1 MGWNHQLV
9 IVFWKHTQQQKESE
23 NPTCSVWVSF
33 HQISTASFEEIDVS
47 SWWKKGEGAKG
58 SSERK
63 QQAVSSPP
71 NAPSGARGDP
81 AWPSGHWRQR
91 RPRQTCTVCGKKLA
105 GNLWSLWQH
114 FQSCHPDRL
123 HELQDV
129 VPQEWQT
136 WRRDR
141 GRSQSL
147 VSRKKMKKNFL
158 DLTFQG
164 ASCLLVSGVWYLQNK
179 RRKTSQKTS
188 QTSWRNSA
196 VVF

>member
-9 IVFWKHTQQQKESE
+9 IVFWKHTQQKESE
-23 NPTCSVWVSF
+23 NPTCSVWRT
-33 HQISTASFEEIDVS
+33 STKSQQHRL
-47 SWWKKGEGAKG
+47 KKLMSAADQEKNLEGAKRIL
-58 SSERK
+58 RK
-63 QQAVSSPP
+63 EAAGRRGPP
-71 NAPSGARGDP
+71 NAPSGALGDP

-123 HELQDV
+123 HELQDA

-136 WRRDR
+136 WRRD
-141 GRSQSL
+141 RSQSL